1 MSAPLAPSLPETPM
15 SLALPLHAPAPLSLP
30 EDGSQHLDAFIT
42 TVVFSV
48 CLHLLLTLIGAY
60 RFAEPPPQWQ
70 RARELPAAIEAQLVP
85 PQPQLTEAI
94 GEAMKEAEEALP
106 PVDGKLVNSLK
117 ADAFKTLLSCRG
129 CTLAGAN
136 FNGSYLRLASLQRA
150 DLRKA
155 HLAGAELSGTLLTN
169 ANLQGADMR
178 GANAAGA
185 DLRGANLKGAD
196 LSYARV
202 DAAMLINTDFTGAK
216 LVGANFR
223 AIELVQGLKFRDV
236 DLTGAIFRYA
246 FLRGVDFRGANL
258 SGADF
263 TRAFGLSNEQLALA
277 CGDEKTK
284 LPDDLVIPMCKKKA
298 AE

>member
-1 MSAPLAPSLPETPM
+1 M
-15 SLALPLHAPAPLSLP
+15 SLALPLHAPAPLNPPDEAAGL
-30 EDGSQHLDAFIT
+30 HLDAFIT

-48 CLHLLLTLIGAY
+48 CLHVLLTLIGAY

-70 RARELPAAIEAQLVP
+70 RARDLPAIDAELVP
-85 PQPQLTEAI
+85 PQPQTAEAI
-94 GEAMKEAEEALP
+94 GEAMKKAEEQLP
-106 PVDGKLVNSLK
+106 AVDAKLVNSLK
-117 ADAFKTLLSCRG
+117 ADAFKTLLACRG

-136 FNGSYLRLASLQRA
+136 FNGSYLRLASLQHA

-155 HLAGAELSGTLLTN
+155 QLAGAELTGTLLAYADLEG
-169 ANLQGADMR
+169 ANLK
-178 GANAAGA
+178 GANAAGV

-196 LSYARV
+196 LSHARL
-202 DAAMLINTDFTGAK
+202 DAAMLTDTDFTGAK

-223 AIELVQGLKFRDV
+223 VVELVKGLKFRDT

-284 LPDDLVIPMCKKKA
+284 LPEGLTIPMCKK

>member
-1 MSAPLAPSLPETPM
+1 M
-15 SLALPLHAPAPLSLP
+15 SLALPLHAPAPLIAA

-42 TVVFSV
+42 TVAFSL
-48 CLHLLLTLIGAY
+48 CLHVLLTLVGAY

-70 RARELPAAIEAQLVP
+70 RARDLPAIEAELVP
-85 PQPQLTEAI
+85 PPQPAEAI
-94 GEAMKEAEEALP
+94 GEAMKKAEEKLP
-106 PVDGKLVNSLK
+106 PVDGKLVSSLK
-117 ADAFKTLLSCRG
+117 ADAFKTLLTCRG

-136 FNGSYLRLASLQRA
+136 FNGSFLRLASLQHA
-150 DLRKA
+150 DLRKIK
-155 HLAGAELSGTLLTN
+155 LVGAELSGTLLTY
-169 ANLQGADMR
+169 ANLEGADMR

-185 DLRGANLKGAD
+185 DMRGANLKGAD

-202 DAAMLINTDFTGAK
+202 DAAMLMDTDFTGAK
-216 LVGANFR
+216 LVGADFR
-223 AIELVQGLKFRDV
+223 AIELVKGLRFRDA
-236 DLTGAIFRYA
+236 DLTDASFRYA

-284 LPDDLVIPMCKKKA
+284 LPDGLKIPMCKK